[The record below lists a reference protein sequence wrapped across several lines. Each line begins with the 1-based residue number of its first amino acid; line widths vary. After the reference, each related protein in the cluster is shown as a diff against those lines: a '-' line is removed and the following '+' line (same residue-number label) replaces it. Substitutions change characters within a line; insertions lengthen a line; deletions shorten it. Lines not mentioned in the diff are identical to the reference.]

1 MMVAFRKYLVKDFLN
16 SVPFERSAAQVTTD
30 RERVTV
36 LSFTLPC
43 TIPLNWSPLAPHI
56 PGVFYHKTLT
66 RLASK
71 AFIHIVVY
79 MIPNIFFF

>member
-43 TIPLNWSPLAPHI
+43 TIPLN
-56 PGVFYHKTLT
+56 
-66 RLASK
+66 
-71 AFIHIVVY
+71 
-79 MIPNIFFF
+79 